1 MVVSNRVRNSWPAK
15 RPSANPE
22 GLFASKTKEPDMSP
36 EERARIARE
45 NGAKSRGPKTD
56 AGKAQS
62 RLNSIKTGEHATT
75 LAPFVPP
82 TSGILCHEDRQKFY
96 ALVNQLTQIFQ
107 PVNHESAEM
116 VRQIAIARWQINR
129 LQSTLNSIWNFALL
143 HDAVQPANVV
153 EEHEDDF
160 FAARTAEKLFSHK
173 SPVDRIERHIDR
185 LEIRIARLRRG
196 IKDIHTHFPNTAK
209 PIETQD
215 NTTQTQQP
223 TQNSEPIVYVTENT
237 PDVLAAYRREF
248 PNHKIV
254 ILPPDN
260 VAKGIN
266 IEDDLPPAPRI
277 AA

>member
-1 MVVSNRVRNSWPAK
+1 M
-15 RPSANPE
+15 
-22 GLFASKTKEPDMSP
+22 TK
-36 EERARIARE
+36 EERAQIARE
-45 NGAKSRGPKTD
+45 NGAKSKGPKTE

-82 TSGILCHEDRQKFY
+82 SSGILCHEDRLKFF
-96 ALVNQLTQIFQ
+96 ALINQLTQIFQ
-107 PVNHESAEM
+107 PVNQEAAEM

-129 LQSTLNSIWNFALL
+129 LQTTLNSIWNFALL
-143 HDAVQPANVV
+143 ETAAQPAAVT

-160 FAARTAEKLFSHK
+160 FAARTAEKLFAPK
-173 SPVDRIERHIDR
+173 SPIDRIERHIDR

-196 IKDIHTHFPNTAK
+196 IKDIHANFPNTAN
-209 PIETQD
+209 PIETKEES
-215 NTTQTQQP
+215 TETP
-223 TQNSEPIVYVTENT
+223 NSEPIVYITENT

-254 ILPPDN
+254 ILPPDD
-260 VAKGIN
+260 VAKGIQ
-266 IEDDLPPAPRI
+266 IEDDLPPAPRK

>member
-1 MVVSNRVRNSWPAK
+1 M
-15 RPSANPE
+15 
-22 GLFASKTKEPDMSP
+22 TK
-36 EERARIARE
+36 EERAQIARE
-45 NGAKSRGPKTD
+45 NGAKSKGPKTE

-82 TSGILCHEDRQKFY
+82 SSGILCHEDRLKFF
-96 ALVNQLTQIFQ
+96 ALINQLTQIFQ
-107 PVNHESAEM
+107 PVNQEAAEM

-143 HDAVQPANVV
+143 ETAAQPAAVT

-160 FAARTAEKLFSHK
+160 FAARTAEKLFAPK
-173 SPVDRIERHIDR
+173 SPIDRIERHIDR

-196 IKDIHTHFPNTAK
+196 IKDIHANFPNTAN
-209 PIETQD
+209 PIETKEES
-215 NTTQTQQP
+215 TETP
-223 TQNSEPIVYVTENT
+223 NSEPIVYITENT

-254 ILPPDN
+254 ILPPDD
-260 VAKGIN
+260 VAKGIQ
-266 IEDDLPPAPRI
+266 IEDDLPPAPRK

>member
-1 MVVSNRVRNSWPAK
+1 M
-15 RPSANPE
+15 
-22 GLFASKTKEPDMSP
+22 TK

-45 NGAKSRGPKTD
+45 NGAKSKGPKTE

-82 TSGILCHEDRQKFY
+82 SSGILCHEDRLKFF
-96 ALVNQLTQIFQ
+96 ALINQLTQIFQ
-107 PVNHESAEM
+107 PVNQEAAEM

-129 LQSTLNSIWNFALL
+129 LQTTLNSIWNFALL
-143 HDAVQPANVV
+143 ETAAQPAAVT

-160 FAARTAEKLFSHK
+160 FAARTAEKLFAPK
-173 SPVDRIERHIDR
+173 SPIDRIERHIDR

-196 IKDIHTHFPNTAK
+196 IKDIHANFPNTAN
-209 PIETQD
+209 PIETQE
-215 NTTQTQQP
+215 QP
-223 TQNSEPIVYVTENT
+223 PTDTPKTEKDEPIVYVTENT

-254 ILPPDN
+254 ILPPDD
-260 VAKGIN
+260 VAKGIQ
-266 IEDDLPPAPRI
+266 IEDDLPPAPRK